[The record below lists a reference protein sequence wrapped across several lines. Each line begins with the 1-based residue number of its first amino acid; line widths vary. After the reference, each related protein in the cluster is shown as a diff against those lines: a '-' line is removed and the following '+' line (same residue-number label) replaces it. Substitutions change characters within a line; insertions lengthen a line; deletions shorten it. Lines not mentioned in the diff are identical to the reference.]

1 MPLTH
6 AERQKRNQDSHESDP
21 AAKNR
26 QAAQKRVIR
35 AANMKS
41 DSTAKKEYERGLSK
55 VRSQRLR
62 DKKKLAKINGKRR
75 KNGQPPFTREEFDS
89 ARMYRVNP
97 GPNPLSHFPVNN
109 CLQPVTRRKV
119 EGQMSRYTWPAIEDV
134 FDSPTEDIF
143 IPWIPA
149 PVVTGDATAHR
160 FYSGKGYARG

>member
-21 AAKNR
+21 AANNR
-26 QAAQKRVIR
+26 MAAQKRVIR

-75 KNGQPPFTREEFDS
+75 KNGQPPFTREEFDN

-109 CLQPVTRRKV
+109 CIQPL
-119 EGQMSRYTWPAIEDV
+119 
-134 FDSPTEDIF
+134 
-143 IPWIPA
+143 
-149 PVVTGDATAHR
+149 
-160 FYSGKGYARG
+160 